1 MRKYRGGIKEFF
13 VVTSKEKA
21 EKNWKKK
28 VIEKEVKTYKE
39 RERERERETK
49 IKKQTKAFYAQISH
63 CRWWFMTLPA

>member
-28 VIEKEVKTYKE
+28 SNRKRSENIH

-49 IKKQTKAFYAQISH
+49 IKKQTKAFHAQISH